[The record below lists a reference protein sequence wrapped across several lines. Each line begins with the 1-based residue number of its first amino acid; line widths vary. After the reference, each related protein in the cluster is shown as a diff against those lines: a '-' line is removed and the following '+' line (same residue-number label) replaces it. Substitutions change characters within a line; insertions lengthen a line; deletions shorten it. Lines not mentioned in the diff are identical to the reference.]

1 MDAQT
6 AIKLLTARANNEAKA
21 AREAR
26 ERLIAGL
33 QVPGSSIDHL
43 MDAVL
48 VADATA
54 KPWAQLMQ
62 RIERKGVRAG
72 LAEARAKATEA
83 LVEFGIALSTSL
95 VTNAERLAAQDG
107 LRRFL
112 SGTQGMDIEDDTPE
126 AEEASEVEAQ
136 PEPAPAPV
144 AAPKATPAQKRTL
157 AAIRDNGIALY
168 WKGSKQML
176 TSLRGEKPRID
187 MVNWV
192 IEQGWAAKGA
202 PVALNL
208 GHRIVLTEVGKAIL
222 AG

>member
-48 VADATA
+48 VADAMA

-62 RIERKGVRAG
+62 RIERKGVRDG

-126 AEEASEVEAQ
+126 PQEAEVR

-144 AAPKATPAQKRTL
+144 VVPQVTPAQKRTL
-157 AAIRDNGIALY
+157 AAIRDNGVRVSEMRVGQTKVAVRQ
-168 WKGSKQML
+168 GD
-176 TSLRGEKPRID
+176 KPRLD
-187 MVNWV
+187 MVTWV
-192 IEQGWAAKGA
+192 IDQGWAQRDTSTSLYAGQN
-202 PVALNL
+202 VT
-208 GHRIVLTEVGKAIL
+208 LTEIGEAIL